1 MAGDQKLD
9 MKDYYGNNNLT
20 EEDILQM
27 LSDYYDERG
36 WDPQTGNPSRYRMDE
51 LGVITD

>member
-1 MAGDQKLD
+1 
-9 MKDYYGNNNLT
+9 MKDYYGENDLT

-36 WDPQTGNPSRYRMDE
+36 WDPQTGNPSPAALDE
-51 LGVITD
+51 LGVVTD